1 VKIRWFHGVFGVLIV
16 VAAVVALAVGV
27 FESGIAERWMRHKII
42 SEIDQRTGMRAE
54 MNRFHFSLWK
64 LHAEIDGLTL
74 HGLEP
79 AGSPPLFHADRID
92 VDIRVIS
99 FLHHQVAL
107 NELIIERP
115 DVALRIGADGRSNV
129 PSPQR
134 RAGNRP
140 WRETLFQ
147 LRAGQLALRD
157 GRVTFNDRR
166 TPLSVNGKDF
176 QFDLHYSAPADA
188 PDFYTGQVDWQRV
201 QIERGPWRQFAS
213 DFSAK
218 FTLHRNSFALDE
230 FVWKLPHSEIHLR
243 AELAS
248 FAQPRWNLRYRGNLS
263 LADLRSIFRKRNIPD
278 GAVEFSGQ
286 AQYVTVATSTEAQ
299 KSPQSSAALQPHS
312 KKPPSAP
319 AGEWTASGYYKAS
332 RIRLPYEWFH
342 TRGIA
347 TWGDFQVAQR
357 HLQVP
362 NLHIEALGGAATG
375 RLDMDFDGLR
385 FRTETH
391 MRGADLAQIFA
402 ALDHRG
408 FPVNALHWDGSL
420 NVDSVNTWNMGFH
433 DFRTVGETQ
442 WSNPAT
448 RAPGMIPASARISF
462 DYQDKLHQ
470 VAISQGG
477 EIDTPDSRV
486 QMNGTISGTHGN
498 LNVQFQT
505 RNLLA
510 WDDFITVLRGEHAT
524 PERIAGDASWKGSIV
539 GPIAAP
545 TFSGHVSATDATYG
559 KLYWDA
565 IEGDMVYSPDQY
577 RMSNT
582 VVRRGQSQANFDLYL
597 GLDGTWG
604 FVPSSPWTLDARMEH
619 SPSDDLQSI
628 FDTSYPVRG
637 YLSGDFHGRG
647 TRASPEFDADFAYQD
662 IDTEGFHF
670 DSLSGRLH
678 AEHDELQ
685 LTNATLRKAGG
696 DVTGDFEYHFEEA
709 EAVFDLTG
717 ENLPLESL
725 RKLQNSALPIAGRL
739 SFHLRGSG
747 PLRAPVAQGDVHVAG
762 LKLGVESEGNYS
774 GHLDSDGHQAQV
786 TLASEPDPDRLHGQL
801 TVGFADDR
809 PISGRL
815 SVKNF
820 DLDPFISSGLH
831 LKQLTGHGSAD
842 GTFALSGNL
851 RQLDSIQIQADIAR
865 ISFNY
870 ELVQLT
876 NDQDIR
882 LTYQRNEVRVEQAH
896 LHGPDTDFRLSGSA
910 RFDRDRPLNFTL
922 AGGVNLRLV
931 KGLLPALDAQ
941 GRTDVNVSIN
951 GTISRPVVIGQA
963 SVHGASANYADF
975 PVGLSK
981 VNGNFVFNRSQ
992 LLFDRVTA
1000 EAGGGQLSLSGSVT
1014 YGEGPLRYEVTA
1026 TTSTVR
1032 IRYPEGMS
1040 WLAGGTLRFSGTTTA
1055 ALLSGHVQVDRLLFA
1070 QGVDITSFFSSA
1082 ASQISTGALTTST
1095 FLQNL
1100 AFDVEGQTSPGAQ
1113 IEWTGAHIEVD
1124 GNVRLRGTWDRPVLL
1139 GHVHLLSGEMPFRGN
1154 TFQLTRGDINFANP
1168 FRLDP
1173 VLDVELTSTISQ
1185 YQVTIDFSGPA
1196 DRLTMNYRS
1205 DPPLSDSDIV
1215 ALLALG
1221 SPGESSAL
1229 RSQPGASQNYG
1240 ATALLSEAIT
1250 SGIGGRI
1257 EHLFGI
1263 SQFRVDPFAAGNTT
1277 ESNAAA
1283 RVTIV
1288 EQVARGLTIT
1298 YSTNAA
1304 TTNQYQLI
1312 QVEYA
1317 VKRNVSVEF
1326 LRDINGTYGFDI
1338 KWVRHFK

>member
-1 VKIRWFHGVFGVLIV
+1 VKLRWFHGIY
-16 VAAVVALAVGV
+16 AALFIIAVAVGLGV
-27 FESGIAERWMRHKII
+27 GVYESGLGERWLRHKVI
-42 SEIDQRTGMRAE
+42 SEIQQRTGTRAQIQA
-54 MNRFHFSLWK
+54 FHVHYWK
-64 LHAEIDGLTL
+64 LQAEIDGLTL

-79 AGSPPLFHADRID
+79 SGSAPLFHADRID
-92 VDIRVIS
+92 VDLRVIS
-99 FLHHQVAL
+99 FLHHEVAL
-107 NELIIERP
+107 KGLIIDRP
-115 DVALRIGADGRSNV
+115 DIDIRVGADGRSNI
-129 PSPQR
+129 PSPPKR
-134 RAGNRP
+134 TSNRP

-157 GRVTFNDRR
+157 GNVTFNDRR
-166 TPLSVNGKDF
+166 TPLSVDGKNF
-176 QFDLHYSAPADA
+176 QFDLAYEAPANA
-188 PDFYTGQVDWQRV
+188 PDFYTGRVDWQGV
-201 QIERGPWRQFAS
+201 ELKRGAWRQFAS
-213 DFSAK
+213 DVSAR
-218 FTLHRNSFALDE
+218 FTLYRDSFSVDE
-230 FVWKLPHSEIHLR
+230 LVWKLPRSEIRVR

-248 FAQPRWNLRYRGNLS
+248 FTRPQWDLHYRGNLS
-263 LADLRSIFRKRNIPD
+263 LADLRSIFHQRTIPD
-278 GAVEFSGQ
+278 GGVEFSGQ
-286 AQYVTVATSTEAQ
+286 AQYIPGTMSAEAPD
-299 KSPQSSAALQPHS
+299 SSGAHSSAPVGAKQAPGALS
-312 KKPPSAP
+312 
-319 AGEWTASGYYKAS
+319 EWTANGYYRAS
-332 RIRLPYEWFH
+332 KIRLPYEWFH
-342 TRGIA
+342 TGGIA
-347 TWGDFQVAQR
+347 TWGNFQVAQG

-362 NLHIEALGGAATG
+362 NLRIDALGGAATG
-375 RLDMDFDGLR
+375 RLDMDIEGLR

-391 MRGADLAQIFA
+391 LRGADLAQIFT
-402 ALDHRG
+402 ALNHPG
-408 FPVNALHWDGSL
+408 FPVKPLHWDGLL

-448 RAPGMIPASARISF
+448 LAPGMIPVSAHISY

-470 VAISQGG
+470 VSISQGG

-498 LNVQFQT
+498 LSVQFQT

-524 PERIAGDASWKGSIV
+524 PERIAGDATWRGSIV
-539 GPIAAP
+539 GPITAP
-545 TFSGHVSATDATYG
+545 TFSGHVSATGATYG
-559 KLYWDA
+559 KLYWDG
-565 IEGDMVYSPDQY
+565 IDGDMVYSPEQF

-582 VVRRGQSQANFDLYL
+582 MVRRGQSEANFDLYL
-597 GLDGTWG
+597 GLDGIWG
-604 FVPSSPWTLDARMEH
+604 FVPASPWTLDARMQH
-619 SPSDDLQSI
+619 SPSDDLQAL
-628 FDTSYPVRG
+628 FDTHYPVRG

-647 TRASPEFDADFAYQD
+647 TRESPEFDGDFRYQD
-662 IDTEGFHF
+662 IDARGFHF
-670 DSLSGRLH
+670 DSLSGSVH

-685 LTNATLRKAGG
+685 FTNATLRKAGG
-696 DVTGDFEYHFEEA
+696 EVSGNFEYQFEEGA
-709 EAVFDLTG
+709 AVFDLAG
-717 ENLPLESL
+717 EKIPLESIS
-725 RKLQNSALPIAGRL
+725 KLQTSALPIAGRL
-739 SFHLRGSG
+739 SFRLRGSG
-747 PLRAPVAQGDVHVAG
+747 PLREPVAQGEVHVTG
-762 LKLGVESEGNYS
+762 LKLGVEGEGNYS
-774 GHLDSDGHQAQV
+774 GHLDSDGRQARV
-786 TLASEPDPDRLHGQL
+786 TLASEPDPNRLRGEL

-809 PISGRL
+809 PISGQL
-815 SVKNF
+815 SVKDF
-820 DLDPFISSGLH
+820 DLDPFISTGLH
-831 LKQLTGHGSAD
+831 LKQLSGHSSAD
-842 GTFALSGNL
+842 GSFELSGNL
-851 RQLDSIQIQADIAR
+851 REPDSIQIQADIAR

-882 LTYQRNEVRVEQAH
+882 LTYQRNQVRVEQAH
-896 LHGPDTDFRLSGSA
+896 LHGPDTDFRLSGNA
-910 RFDRDRPLNFTL
+910 RFDRDRPLNFTV

-931 KGLLPALDAQ
+931 RGLLPGLDAQ
-941 GRTDVNVSIN
+941 GRTDVNVSIG
-951 GTISRPVVIGQA
+951 GTISRPVVTGQA
-963 SVHGASANYADF
+963 SVRGASANYTDF

-1000 EAGGGQLSLSGSVT
+1000 ESGGGQLSLSGSVT

-1055 ALLSGHVQVDRLLFA
+1055 ALLSGRVQVDRLLFA

-1082 ASQISTGALTTST
+1082 ASQVSSSAPTTST

-1100 AFDVEGQTSPGAQ
+1100 AFDVQGQTSPGAQ

-1139 GHVHLLSGEMPFRGN
+1139 GDVHLLSGEMPFRGN

-1205 DPPLSDSDIV
+1205 DPPLSDTDIV

-1221 SPGESSAL
+1221 SPGQASAL
-1229 RSQPGASQNYG
+1229 QSQNGASQNYG

-1263 SQFRVDPFAAGNTT
+1263 SQFRVDPFAAETTT

-1288 EQVARGLTIT
+1288 EQVAHGLTIT

-1317 VKRNVSVEF
+1317 VKKNVSVEF
-1326 LRDINGTYGFDI
+1326 LRDINGIYGFDI

>member
-1 VKIRWFHGVFGVLIV
+1 MKVRWKHGVLTALIV
-16 VAAVVALAVGV
+16 IAAIAAVGIGL
-27 FESGIAERWMRHKII
+27 FESGVAERWMRYKLIG
-42 SEIDQRTGMRAE
+42 EIQQRTGMRAQIQG
-54 MNRFHFSLWK
+54 FHFNLWR
-64 LHAEIDGLTL
+64 LQAEIDGLTL

-79 AGSPPLFHADRID
+79 PGSAPLFHADRID
-92 VDIRVIS
+92 FDVRVIS
-99 FLHHQVAL
+99 FLHHEIAL
-107 NELIIERP
+107 NQLIVDRP
-115 DVALRIGADGRSNV
+115 DVAVRIGADGRSNI
-129 PSPQR
+129 PSPR
-134 RAGNRP
+134 TRIANRP
-140 WRETLFQ
+140 WRQTLFQ
-147 LRAGQLALRD
+147 LRIGQLALRD
-157 GRVTFNDRR
+157 GSIAFNNRR
-166 TPLSVNGKDF
+166 TPLSVNGRTF
-176 QFDLHYSAPADA
+176 QFDLHYSAPANA
-188 PDFYTGQVDWQRV
+188 PDFYIGRVDWQGV
-201 QIERGPWRQFAS
+201 QLERSPWREFTS
-213 DFSAK
+213 NVSAK
-218 FTLHRNSFALDE
+218 FTLYRDSFDLDE
-230 FVWKLPHSEIHLR
+230 FVWKLPHSEIRLR
-243 AELAS
+243 ADLAS
-248 FAQPRWNLRYRGNLS
+248 FARPQWKVRYRGNLS
-263 LADLRSIFRKRNIPD
+263 LADLRNIFRKKDIPD

-286 AQYVTVATSTEAQ
+286 AQYVTAAEPVQSPAGSKEGAATRAGAR
-299 KSPQSSAALQPHS
+299 KSPVAHS
-312 KKPPSAP
+312 
-319 AGEWTASGYYKAS
+319 GEWTANGYYKAQK
-332 RIRLPYEWFH
+332 IRLPYEWFH
-342 TRGIA
+342 ADGIA
-347 TWGDFQVAQR
+347 TWGNFQVAQR
-357 HLQVP
+357 HLEVP
-362 NLHIEALGGAATG
+362 NLHVDALGGAATG
-375 RLDMDFDGLR
+375 RLDMNFDGFR
-385 FRTETH
+385 FRAETH
-391 MRGADLAQIFA
+391 MRGADLARIFA
-402 ALDHRG
+402 ALDHPG
-408 FPVNALHWDGSL
+408 FPVDALHWDGL
-420 NVDSVNTWNMGFH
+420 LDVDSVNTWNLGFR
-433 DFRTVGETQ
+433 DFRSTGETQ
-442 WSNPAT
+442 WSPPAILT
-448 RAPGMIPASARISF
+448 AGKIPVTARIGY
-462 DYQDKLHQ
+462 DYSDRLHQ
-470 VAISQGG
+470 VAISQG
-477 EIDTPDSRV
+477 EIDTPKSRV
-486 QMNGTISGTHGN
+486 RMDGPISSKHSN

-505 RNLLA
+505 SDLLD
-510 WDDFITVLRGEHAT
+510 WDDFINILRGEHAT
-524 PERIAGDASWKGSIV
+524 PEKIAGDASWQGTIV
-539 GPIAAP
+539 GPITAP
-545 TFSGHVSATDATYG
+545 TFSGRVSATDASYG
-559 KLYWDA
+559 KLYWDRVD
-565 IEGDMVYSPDQY
+565 GDMEYSPDEF
-577 RMSNT
+577 RMTDT
-582 VVRRGQSQANFDLYL
+582 VVRRGRSQAKFNLYL

-604 FVPSSPWTLDARMEH
+604 FPPSSTWILDARMQH

-628 FDTSYPVRG
+628 FDTSYPIRG

-647 TRASPEFDADFAYQD
+647 TRAFPEFDADFTYDD
-662 IDTEGFHF
+662 IETKGFHF

-696 DVTGDFEYHFEEA
+696 DITGNFEYHFEEGQA
-709 EAVFDLTG
+709 ILDLTG
-717 ENLPLESL
+717 EGIPLESF
-725 RKLQNSALPIAGRL
+725 RKLQTSALPISGRL
-739 SFHLRGSG
+739 SFRLRGSG
-747 PLRAPVAQGDVHVAG
+747 PLRALVAQGDLHVAS

-774 GHLDSDGHQAQV
+774 GRLDSDGRRAHL
-786 TLASEPDPDRLHGQL
+786 TLASQPAPEKLQGEL
-801 TVGFADDR
+801 TVGFSGDR

-815 SVKNF
+815 SVKDF

-851 RQLDSIQIQADIAR
+851 RQPNSIQIQADIAR
-865 ISFNY
+865 ITFNY
-870 ELVQLT
+870 ELVKLT

-896 LHGPDTDFRLSGSA
+896 LHGPNTDFRLSGFA
-910 RFDRDRPLNFTL
+910 RFDRDRPLNFTVL
-922 AGGVNLRLV
+922 GGVNLRLV

-941 GRTDVNVSIN
+941 GRADLNVSIH
-951 GTISRPVVIGQA
+951 GTISRPEVIGQA
-963 SVHGASANYADF
+963 SVRSASANYADF
-975 PVGLSK
+975 PVGLSD
-981 VNGNFVFNRSQ
+981 VNGNLVFNRSQ

-1000 EAGGGQLSLSGSVT
+1000 EAGGGKLSLSGSVT

-1040 WLAGGTLRFSGTTTA
+1040 WLAGGTLRFSGTTSA
-1055 ALLSGHVQVDRLLFA
+1055 ALLSGRVQVNRLLFA
-1070 QGVDITSFFSSA
+1070 PGVDITSFFSATAFQASA
-1082 ASQISTGALTTST
+1082 GAPNTST

-1100 AFDVEGQTSPGAQ
+1100 AFDVEGQTSPGAR
-1113 IEWTGAHIEVD
+1113 IEWTGAHISVD

-1173 VLDVELTSTISQ
+1173 VLDVELTSRISQ
-1185 YQVTIDFSGPA
+1185 YQVTVDFSGPA

-1221 SPGESSAL
+1221 SPGEASAL

-1298 YSTNAA
+1298 YSTNAT

-1312 QVEYA
+1312 QVQYA

>member
-1 VKIRWFHGVFGVLIV
+1 MKVRWFHGVFGALFVIV
-16 VAAVVALAVGV
+16 VAIAVGIGLY
-27 FESGIAERWMRHKII
+27 ESGLAERWLRHKVI
-42 SEIDQRTGMRAE
+42 SEIQKRTGMRAQ
-54 MNRFHFSLWK
+54 MQALHVHYWK
-64 LHAEIDGLTL
+64 LEAEIDGLTL

-79 AGSPPLFHADRID
+79 SGSPPLFHADRID
-92 VDIRVIS
+92 VDLRVVS
-99 FLHHQVAL
+99 LLHHEVAL
-107 NELIIERP
+107 NGLVIDRP
-115 DVALRIGADGRSNV
+115 DVDIRVGANGRSNI
-129 PSPQR
+129 PSPPK
-134 RAGNRP
+134 RASDRP

-157 GRVTFNDRR
+157 GSFIFNDHR
-166 TPLSVNGKDF
+166 TPLSVNGKNF
-176 QFDLHYSAPADA
+176 QFDLAYSAPANAADY
-188 PDFYTGQVDWQRV
+188 YTGRVDWQRV
-201 QIERGPWRQFAS
+201 EMKKGAWRQFAS
-213 DFSAK
+213 DFSAR
-218 FTLHRNSFALDE
+218 FTLYRDSFALDE
-230 FVWKLPHSEIHLR
+230 LVWKLPHSEIRLR

-248 FAQPRWNLRYRGNLS
+248 FVPPRWNFHYRGNLS
-263 LADLRSIFRKRNIPD
+263 LADLRTIVRKGTIPD
-278 GAVEFSGQ
+278 GGVEFSGQ
-286 AQYVTVATSTEAQ
+286 AQYVPAANNAELSEPDQPNSRAQATAKRS
-299 KSPQSSAALQPHS
+299 SSAPNS
-312 KKPPSAP
+312 
-319 AGEWTASGYYKAS
+319 GWTASGYYNVQ

-342 TRGIA
+342 TGGIA
-347 TWGDFQVAQR
+347 TWGDFQVAQG

-391 MRGADLAQIFA
+391 FRGADLAQIFT
-402 ALDHRG
+402 ALDHPD
-408 FPVNALHWDGSL
+408 FPVKKLHWDGLL
-420 NVDSVNTWNMGFH
+420 NVDSVNTWNKGFH

-442 WSNPAT
+442 WSNPASV
-448 RAPGMIPASARISF
+448 APGMIPVSARISY
-462 DYQDKLHQ
+462 DYQDKVHQ
-470 VAISQGG
+470 VAILQGG

-486 QMNGTISGTHGN
+486 QMDGTISGTHGN
-498 LNVQFQT
+498 LNVRFQT
-505 RNLLA
+505 SNLLA

-524 PERIAGDASWKGSIV
+524 PERIAGDASWIGSIV
-539 GPIAAP
+539 GPITAP
-545 TFSGHVSATDATYG
+545 TFSGHVIATDATYG
-559 KLYWDA
+559 KLYWNA
-565 IEGDMVYSPDQY
+565 IDGDMVYSPDQF

-582 VVRRGQSQANFDLYL
+582 TVRRGQSQVHLDLDL

-604 FVPSSPWTLDARMEH
+604 FVPSSPWTLDARMLH

-628 FDTSYPVRG
+628 FDTHYPVRG

-647 TRASPEFDADFAYQD
+647 TRASPEFDADLTYQD
-662 IDTEGFHF
+662 IDTAGFHF

-678 AEHDELQ
+678 AEHDEFQ

-696 DVTGDFEYHFEEA
+696 DVSGNFEYHFEEG

-717 ENLPLESL
+717 DKIPLESIS
-725 RKLQNSALPIAGRL
+725 KIQTSALPIAGRL
-739 SFHLRGSG
+739 SFRLRGSG
-747 PLRAPVAQGDVHVAG
+747 PLRAPVAQGEVHVAG
-762 LKLGVESEGNYS
+762 LKLGVEAEGNYS
-774 GHLDSDGHQAQV
+774 GHLDSDGRRAQV
-786 TLASEPDPDRLHGQL
+786 TLASEPDPDRLQGEL
-801 TVGFADDR
+801 TVGFVDDR

-815 SVKNF
+815 SVKDF

-831 LKQLTGHGSAD
+831 LKQLSGHGSAD

-851 RQLDSIQIQADIAR
+851 REPDSIQIQADIAR

-896 LHGPDTDFRLSGSA
+896 LHGPDTDFRLSGNA
-910 RFDRDRPLNFTL
+910 RFDRDRPLNFTV

-931 KGLLPALDAQ
+931 RGLLPGLNAQ

-963 SVHGASANYADF
+963 SVRGASANYTDF

-981 VNGNFVFNRSQ
+981 VDGNFVFNRSQ

-1000 EAGGGQLSLSGSVT
+1000 EAGGGKLSLSGSVT
-1014 YGEGPLRYEVTA
+1014 YGEGPVRYEVTA

-1055 ALLSGHVQVDRLLFA
+1055 ALLSGRVQVDRLLFA

-1082 ASQISTGALTTST
+1082 ASQVSSGAPTTST

-1100 AFDVEGQTSPGAQ
+1100 AFDVEGQTSPGAR

-1205 DPPLSDSDIV
+1205 DPPLSDTDIV

-1221 SPGESSAL
+1221 SPGQASAL
-1229 RSQPGASQNYG
+1229 QSQNGASQNYG

-1263 SQFRVDPFAAGNTT
+1263 SQFRVDPFAAETTT

-1312 QVEYA
+1312 QVQYA
-1317 VKRNVSVEF
+1317 VKKNVSVEF
-1326 LRDINGTYGFDI
+1326 LRDINGIYGFDV

>member
-1 VKIRWFHGVFGVLIV
+1 MKVRWKRLFFGALI
-16 VAAVVALAVGV
+16 AVVAIVAVAIGL
-27 FESGIAERWMRHKII
+27 FETGIAQRWMLHKLI
-42 SEIDQRTGMRAE
+42 SEIQQRTGVRAQIR
-54 MNRFHFSLWK
+54 RFHFSLWK

-79 AGSPPLFHADRID
+79 PGSPPLFHADRID
-92 VDIRVIS
+92 VGVRVLS
-99 FLHHQVAL
+99 FVGHQIAL
-107 NELIIERP
+107 DELIIDRP
-115 DVALRIGADGRSNV
+115 EVAVRIGSDGRSNI
-129 PSPQR
+129 PSPKKPSSSQ
-134 RAGNRP
+134 P

-157 GRVTFNDRR
+157 GSIVFNDRR
-166 TPLSVNGKDF
+166 TPLSVSGNNF
-176 QFDLHYSAPADA
+176 QFDLRYSAPANA
-188 PDFYTGQVDWQRV
+188 PDFYTGRVDWQNV
-201 QIERGPWRQFAS
+201 KLERSPWREFAS

-218 FTLHRNSFALDE
+218 FTLHRDSFDLNE
-230 FVWKLPHSEIHLR
+230 FVWKLPHSEIRVR
-243 AELAS
+243 ASLAS
-248 FAQPRWNLRYRGNLS
+248 FAHPQWDLRYRGNLS
-263 LADLRSIFRKRNIPD
+263 LTDLRTIFRKREIPD

-286 AQYVTVATSTEAQ
+286 AHYAAAAAGS
-299 KSPQSSAALQPHS
+299 QSSAANRQTAPPGRGTQQVAAAHS
-312 KKPPSAP
+312 
-319 AGEWTASGYYKAS
+319 GEWTASGYYKAQK
-332 RIRLPYEWFH
+332 IRLPYEWFH
-342 TRGIA
+342 TGGIS

-357 HLQVP
+357 HLAIP

-375 RLDMDFDGLR
+375 RLDMSFSGLR
-385 FRTETH
+385 FRTKTQ
-391 MRGADLAQIFA
+391 MRGASLARIFA
-402 ALDHRG
+402 ALDHPG
-408 FPVNALHWDGSL
+408 FPVDALHWDGML
-420 NVDSVNTWNMGFH
+420 DVDSVNTWAR
-433 DFRTVGETQ
+433 DFRDFRSTGQTR
-442 WSNPAT
+442 WSPPA
-448 RAPGMIPASARISF
+448 ALAAGKIPVTASI
-462 DYQDKLHQ
+462 DYDYSDELHQ
-470 VAISQGG
+470 VAISQG
-477 EIDTPDSRV
+477 EIDTPASRV
-486 QMNGTISGTHGN
+486 RVSGPISNKHSD
-498 LNVQFQT
+498 LNVAFQT
-505 RNLLA
+505 SKLLD
-510 WDDFITVLRGEHAT
+510 WDDFINILRGEHAT
-524 PERIAGDASWKGSIV
+524 PEHIAGGATWRGSIV
-539 GPIAAP
+539 GPITAP
-545 TFSGHVSATDATYG
+545 TFAGRVTATDASYG
-559 KLYWDA
+559 KLYWGQ
-565 IEGDMVYSPDQY
+565 IVGDMQYSPDEF

-582 VVRRGQSQANFDLYL
+582 IVRRGRSQANFDLYL
-597 GLDGTWG
+597 GLDGNWG
-604 FVPSSPWTLDARMEH
+604 FPPSSTWTLDARMQH

-628 FDTSYPVRG
+628 FGTSYPVRG

-647 TRASPEFDADFAYQD
+647 TRVFPEFDADFTYDD
-662 IDTEGFHF
+662 IDAKGFHF
-670 DSLSGRLH
+670 DSLTGRLH
-678 AEHDELQ
+678 AEHDEVQ
-685 LTNATLRKAGG
+685 VTNATLRKAGG
-696 DVTGDFEYHFEEA
+696 DITGNFEYRMEEG
-709 EAVFDLTG
+709 EAIFDLAG
-717 ENLPLESL
+717 EKIPLESI
-725 RKLQNSALPIAGRL
+725 RKLQTAALPIAGQL
-739 SFHLRGSG
+739 SFRLRGSG
-747 PLRAPVAQGDVHVAG
+747 PLRAPVAQGDVHVAN

-774 GHLDSDGHQAQV
+774 GRLDSDGTQAHV
-786 TLASEPDPDRLHGQL
+786 TLASEPSPDRLQGEL
-801 TVGFADDR
+801 TIGFGGDR
-809 PISGRL
+809 PISGHL
-815 SVKNF
+815 SVTDF

-831 LKQLTGHGSAD
+831 LKQLTGRGSAD
-842 GTFALSGNL
+842 ATVALSGNL
-851 RQLDSIQIQADIAR
+851 RQPDSIQIQANIAR

-876 NDQDIR
+876 NDQNIR
-882 LTYQRNEVRVEQAH
+882 LTYQRNEVRIEQAH
-896 LHGPDTDFRLSGSA
+896 LHGPNTDFKLSGFA
-910 RFDRDRPLNFTL
+910 RFDRDRPLNFAV

-931 KGLLPALDAQ
+931 KGLLPGLDAQ
-941 GRTDVNVSIN
+941 GRADVNVSID
-951 GTISRPVVIGQA
+951 GTMSRPEVIGQA
-963 SVHGASANYADF
+963 SVRDASANYADF
-975 PVGLSK
+975 PVGLSN
-981 VNGNFVFNRSQ
+981 VNGTFVFNRSQ

-1000 EAGGGQLSLSGSVT
+1000 EAGGGHLSLSGSVT

-1055 ALLSGHVQVDRLLFA
+1055 ALLSGRVQVDRLLFA
-1070 QGVDITSFFSSA
+1070 PGVDITSFFSAA
-1082 ASQISTGALTTST
+1082 ASGTSSGAPTTSS

-1100 AFDVEGQTSPGAQ
+1100 AFDVEGQTSPGAR

-1185 YQVTIDFSGPA
+1185 YQVTVDFSGPA

-1221 SPGESSAL
+1221 TPGEASAL

-1263 SQFRVDPFAAGNTT
+1263 SQFRVDPFAAGTTT

-1312 QVEYA
+1312 QVQYA